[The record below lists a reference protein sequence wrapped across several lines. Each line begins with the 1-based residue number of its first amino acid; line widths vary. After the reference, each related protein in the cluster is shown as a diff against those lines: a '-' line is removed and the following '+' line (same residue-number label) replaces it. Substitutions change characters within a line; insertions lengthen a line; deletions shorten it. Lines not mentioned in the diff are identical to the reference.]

1 MNQKQP
7 ATMGVVL
14 PSAQEDSGDR
24 LRKLQIMLAGRYHYA
39 AILVI
44 LGIIVG
50 GFGAYKFVKPVYQSE
65 GSVQVEQ
72 FSSTALPGTEEQ
84 LIRNLESYILAQI
97 EMLTGGEIITDA
109 MRSEKWRATGEDMNP
124 VDFAQAITTE
134 YTTRRN
140 RNQEIFRVMFT
151 HENPHTAQAGLEA
164 LLTAYEQ
171 WHARQDSERKMQL
184 LRVLERMRAEAMHDI
199 DNLTQQIFRIAPA
212 GLERIDHDRA
222 VTLEQLELVSQEL
235 DAARA
240 QLELARHSANE
251 QQEVNPA
258 TIDAIIGLIADSGD
272 RTMQMLMD
280 NLRRAETELHYVEE
294 RAGPNHWQAKQLRA
308 AYNVARQNVENYARQ
323 FDLQRIPNAVQS
335 LTAQELESRI
345 TQLTARYNELDAR
358 INDLARLRLNVQQL
372 DRRRSLA
379 DDQLVR
385 IIARIDSEMTSS
397 TIDEKRVRVLGR
409 GTIPTLPY
417 NASQRKQVAVIGGAF
432 GGAAGFGLMLLI
444 GAMDRRLRDSED
456 VKWTTGNAGLLGV
469 LPALPQDLAD
479 PEQAAIA
486 SHCVHHI
493 RALLQVTNE
502 DEEPGRVFSVTSPA
516 AGTGKT
522 SLTLALGLS
531 FAECGAR
538 TLLIDADL
546 FGGQLSARVNAIVRR
561 RIGKILKQEGKISDE
576 DLKRAIEH
584 AARTRRKLGVSLVEL
599 DLLSEHDV
607 IKALDAQ
614 SDTRVGLLD
623 ALEGEPLREC
633 VAQTGFHNLFILP
646 IGQAQPYDAGRLAPK
661 LIRRLFHEA
670 LKEYDIV
677 LVDTGPIPASLEA
690 SVVASESDGVILTV
704 SRGEQRP
711 LAAKAK
717 QHLESIGAHVA
728 GVVFN
733 RAEGREVST
742 YSYRPRSI
750 SGERVPRSS
759 RRTTGKVTMPVDQR
773 TVTYGPIAQ
782 AVSLS
787 ASPQRGTPYRNSYY
801 EHESSNG
808 NGRSRP

>member
-1 MNQKQP
+1 M
-7 ATMGVVL
+7 
-14 PSAQEDSGDR
+14 
-24 LRKLQIMLAGRYHYA
+24 
-39 AILVI
+39 
-44 LGIIVG
+44 
-50 GFGAYKFVKPVYQSE
+50 
-65 GSVQVEQ
+65 
-72 FSSTALPGTEEQ
+72 
-84 LIRNLESYILAQI
+84 
-97 EMLTGGEIITDA
+97 
-109 MRSEKWRATGEDMNP
+109 
-124 VDFAQAITTE
+124 
-134 YTTRRN
+134 
-140 RNQEIFRVMFT
+140 
-151 HENPHTAQAGLEA
+151 
-164 LLTAYEQ
+164 
-171 WHARQDSERKMQL
+171 
-184 LRVLERMRAEAMHDI
+184 
-199 DNLTQQIFRIAPA
+199 
-212 GLERIDHDRA
+212 
-222 VTLEQLELVSQEL
+222 
-235 DAARA
+235 
-240 QLELARHSANE
+240 
-251 QQEVNPA
+251 
-258 TIDAIIGLIADSGD
+258 
-272 RTMQMLMD
+272 
-280 NLRRAETELHYVEE
+280 
-294 RAGPNHWQAKQLRA
+294 
-308 AYNVARQNVENYARQ
+308 
-323 FDLQRIPNAVQS
+323 
-335 LTAQELESRI
+335 
-345 TQLTARYNELDAR
+345 
-358 INDLARLRLNVQQL
+358 
-372 DRRRSLA
+372 
-379 DDQLVR
+379 
-385 IIARIDSEMTSS
+385 
-397 TIDEKRVRVLGR
+397 
-409 GTIPTLPY
+409 
-417 NASQRKQVAVIGGAF
+417 
-432 GGAAGFGLMLLI
+432 
-444 GAMDRRLRDSED
+444 
-456 VKWTTGNAGLLGV
+456 
-469 LPALPQDLAD
+469 
-479 PEQAAIA
+479 
-486 SHCVHHI
+486 
-493 RALLQVTNE
+493 
-502 DEEPGRVFSVTSPA
+502 FSVTSPA